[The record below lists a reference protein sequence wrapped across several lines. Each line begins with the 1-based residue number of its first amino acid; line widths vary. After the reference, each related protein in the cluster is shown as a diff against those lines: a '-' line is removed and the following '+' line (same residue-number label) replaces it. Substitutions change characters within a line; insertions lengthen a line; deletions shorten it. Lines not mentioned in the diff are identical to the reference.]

1 MISTFKRNKEFT
13 RNISTLVGGA
23 ALGRVIAILAAPIV
37 ARLYIPGDFG
47 VAALFVATAVVLNSV
62 SSLRYEN
69 AIVLP
74 EAWESA
80 RMLIKLAAIILF
92 GFCLVLLLFFG
103 FVFAMGWQVPGL
115 ENIGAWIVVVPFAV
129 LLLGT
134 GNILRQWAIREKR
147 FKAIAH
153 SEVGDS
159 SVTVGSRILLGTLF
173 GSSVYGLVLG
183 YLSGTVVRLGVLL
196 RGKKG
201 RVYSCST
208 NVARRE
214 ELSGIASRYR
224 NFPIYNAPTG
234 LLSAVSDQLAV
245 LFLGVIFTPVVV
257 GYYAMGNRLIRMP
270 LGTISKSVQQVFL
283 QKATE
288 IHQRGGKLG
297 AALMK
302 TTMGLVLLGGPV
314 FILLYMYG
322 MPLFEFILGDRWSM
336 AGQYAEILAPLLLV
350 LFILAP
356 STAIFVVLE
365 RQRLYFFFQ
374 LARTVAI
381 GGVFLIS
388 ASLNMSAIDTIKL
401 YSVAGVLVNLGII
414 LAAFLLAQ
422 KHNVETPA

>member
-1 MISTFKRNKEFT
+1 MFKRNQEFA
-13 RNISTLVGGA
+13 RNISMLVGGA
-23 ALGRVIAILAAPIV
+23 ALGRVIAILVAPIV
-37 ARLYIPGDFG
+37 ARLYSPDDFG
-47 VAALFVATAVVLNSV
+47 VAALFLATAVVLNSV

-80 RMLIKLAAIILF
+80 RILIKLAAIILF

-103 FVFAMGWQVPGL
+103 FVFAVGWQVPGL
-115 ENIGAWIVVVPFAV
+115 ENIGAWIVAVPFAV
-129 LLLGT
+129 LLLGA

-147 FKAIAH
+147 FKVIAH

-159 SVTVGSRILLGTLF
+159 AVTAGSRILLGTLF
-173 GSSVYGLVLG
+173 GSSVYGLILG
-183 YLSGTVVRLGVLL
+183 YFSGTIARLGILL

-201 RVYSCST
+201 HVYSHST
-208 NVARRE
+208 NIARSE

-234 LLSAVSDQLAV
+234 LLNAVSDQLVV
-245 LFLGVIFTPVVV
+245 LFLGAIYAPAVV
-257 GYYAMGNRLIRMP
+257 GYYAMGNRLVRMP
-270 LGTISKSVQQVFL
+270 MGTVGKSVQQVFL
-283 QKATE
+283 QKAAE
-288 IHQRGGKLG
+288 MHRRGGKLG
-297 AALMK
+297 PALMK
-302 TTMGLVLLGGPV
+302 TTMGLVLLGSPV

-322 MPLFEFILGDRWSM
+322 MPLFEFVLGDRWGM
-336 AGQYAEILAPLLLV
+336 AGRYAEILAPLLLV

-365 RQRLYFFFQ
+365 RQRLYLFFQ
-374 LARTVAI
+374 IVRVVVV

-388 ASLNMSAIDTIKL
+388 VLWNMPAINALEL
-401 YSVAGVLVNLGII
+401 YSGTGVLVNLGII

-422 KHNVETPA
+422 KHNVGTPA